1 MLGVE
6 CSIDIQA
13 AVAGEARVACTTC
26 FSPLLVASP
35 PPFHRL
41 SSSLSLALNNPSTHW
56 SADRIHPC
64 HPPRVGNAASR
75 AKHHVL
81 LHDTPLPNLFHPSP
95 PRLITWKQSN
105 FLPLRIPTIFP
116 LVPFIHKNDNLI
128 TITKLMLRI
137 ELLVRY
143 NVFTTKFT
151 EQYLF
156 PNFVQFI
163 YIYVFKKHRIYLQSF
178 SLNIQGIYRE

>member
-1 MLGVE
+1 
-6 CSIDIQA
+6 
-13 AVAGEARVACTTC
+13 
-26 FSPLLVASP
+26 
-35 PPFHRL
+35 
-41 SSSLSLALNNPSTHW
+41 
-56 SADRIHPC
+56 
-64 HPPRVGNAASR
+64 
-75 AKHHVL
+75 
-81 LHDTPLPNLFHPSP
+81 
-95 PRLITWKQSN
+95 
-105 FLPLRIPTIFP
+105 
-116 LVPFIHKNDNLI
+116 
-128 TITKLMLRI
+128 MLRI